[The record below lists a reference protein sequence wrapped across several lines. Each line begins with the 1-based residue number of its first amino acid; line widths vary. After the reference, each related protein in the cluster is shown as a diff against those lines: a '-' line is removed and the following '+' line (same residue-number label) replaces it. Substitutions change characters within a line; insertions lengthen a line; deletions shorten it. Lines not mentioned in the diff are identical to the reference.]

1 MFTAPTLR
9 FAVPRRVVGVA
20 LALLLGL
27 AIAVNPGA
35 APKANAAVT
44 AAVSYKALKVAASVK
59 GVPYRYGGTSPRT
72 GFDCSGLT
80 GYAYRKAGKR
90 LPRTAQQQYRAA
102 IKIGRRSARP
112 GDLVFFMS
120 GARVYH
126 VGIYAGAGYVWHAP
140 KPGKR
145 VSKVK
150 LWTSA
155 IRFGRV
161 R

>member
-1 MFTAPTLR
+1 MFTVPSIR
-9 FAVPRRVVGVA
+9 FALPPRVLGVA

-27 AIAVNPGA
+27 AIAVNPGS
-35 APKANAAVT
+35 APKAD
-44 AAVSYKALKVAASVK
+44 AAVSAAVSFKALTVAASVK
-59 GVPYRYGGTSPRT
+59 GVPYRVGGTSPRT

-80 GYAYRKAGKR
+80 KYAYARVGKR
-90 LPRTAQQQYRAA
+90 IPRTAQQQYNAA
-102 IKIGRRSARP
+102 IKIPRRSALP
-112 GDLVFFMS
+112 GDLVFFLA
-120 GARVYH
+120 GRRVYH
-126 VGIYAGAGYVWHAP
+126 VAIYAGGGYVWHAP

-155 IRFGRV
+155 VRFGRV